1 VIFCLEALAAHAYVS
16 CISITILCFELMAKH
31 DEDQTKEE
39 NSTNAILQCK
49 ILWLLWHLNQT
60 FALFFAATKTQ
71 TQNGIRAPEK
81 QIGNPAL

>member
-1 VIFCLEALAAHAYVS
+1 
-16 CISITILCFELMAKH
+16 MAKH
-31 DEDQTKEE
+31 AKMMKTKQRNL
-39 NSTNAILQCK
+39 NSTNAILRCK

-60 FALFFAATKTQ
+60 LALFFAAAKTQ